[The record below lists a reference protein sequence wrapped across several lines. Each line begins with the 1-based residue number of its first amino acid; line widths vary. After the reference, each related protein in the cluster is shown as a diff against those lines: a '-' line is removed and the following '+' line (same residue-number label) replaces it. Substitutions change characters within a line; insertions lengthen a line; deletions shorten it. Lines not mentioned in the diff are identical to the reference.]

1 LTIAGDN
8 ELFPFFSFFRCISKI
23 PQQLRKNRT
32 DIKQLRTV
40 TEVRVIVDFKKW
52 RAGGAITWM
61 GVDLILSTGMSVS
74 EAAFLQIQDMDLK
87 RGLLKITRLKRK
99 KGIENRW
106 LSVRI

>member
-1 LTIAGDN
+1 
-8 ELFPFFSFFRCISKI
+8 
-23 PQQLRKNRT
+23 
-32 DIKQLRTV
+32 
-40 TEVRVIVDFKKW
+40 
-52 RAGGAITWM
+52 M